1 MPGMMMWQITIAL
14 STSEFANDLIQCDNS
29 IRKNTM
35 INSDLASQHALDH
48 LAHSGFEALT
58 QMDQDLATLW
68 LWDAGVIN
76 GGFVDYF
83 ASKGGNLAF
92 HAPVALRR
100 IGAVKMADISEAANF
115 VFGPSGPPMEM
126 AERESL
132 LKAFGSKERTLF
144 DSLEAQLF
152 DLEED
157 LDELLDQ
164 YLNNTTHF
172 PEGARPS

>member
-1 MPGMMMWQITIAL
+1 MWPIAIAL
-14 STSEFANDLIQCDNS
+14 STSAFANDLIPCDNS
-29 IRKNTM
+29 IRENTM

-48 LAHSGFEALT
+48 LARSGFEALT
-58 QMDQDLATLW
+58 QLDQDLATLW

-100 IGAVKMADISEAANF
+100 IGAVKTAEISDTANAI
-115 VFGPSGPPMEM
+115 FGSSGPPKEL

-157 LDELLDQ
+157 IDELLDQ
-164 YLNNTTHF
+164 YLNNTAHF
-172 PEGARPS
+172 SEGARPT